1 MRRPLLRDLLLPT
14 RLLGCLLL
22 LALLAGC
29 GKNDG
34 NHNAIQ
40 GDVKLD
46 GKPLEQGSILFT
58 PTEGTKGVVTGGEI
72 NNGHYQ
78 LAGKNGAAAGWNRIE
93 IRAVRKTGKM
103 VQKPLAPQGEM
114 VEEYGEA
121 VAPKFNSSSTLK
133 VEVKPGENKADFE
146 VTSK

>member
-1 MRRPLLRDLLLPT
+1 MTKTVFAAGLLLS
-14 RLLGCLLL
+14 LLT
-22 LALLAGC
+22 AGC
-29 GKNDG
+29 GKG
-34 NHNAIQ
+34 VAGRGAIQ

-72 NNGHYQ
+72 KNGHFQ
-78 LAGKNGAAAGWNRIE
+78 LAGKDGPAAGWNRVE

-114 VEEYGEA
+114 VEEYAEA

-133 VEVKPGENKADFE
+133 IEVKPGENKADFE